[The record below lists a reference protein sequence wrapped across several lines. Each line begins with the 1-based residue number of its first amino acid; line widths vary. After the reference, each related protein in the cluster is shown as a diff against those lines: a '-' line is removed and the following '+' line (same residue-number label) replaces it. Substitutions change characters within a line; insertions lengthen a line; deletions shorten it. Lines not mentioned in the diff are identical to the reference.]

1 MAVRV
6 NFTLPQDL
14 VEALKLQVGERG
26 RSAFVAEAV
35 RLRLAQLE
43 RTQLEA
49 ELDEGYRL
57 TREEGRQM
65 NADWSPTMA
74 DGLSNDD

>member
-14 VEALKLQVGERG
+14 VEALKLQVGEHG
-26 RSAFVAEAV
+26 RSAFVAQAL

-43 RTQLEA
+43 RARIDALLEEGYKA
-49 ELDEGYRL
+49 SFAEDQELARELDGV
-57 TREEGRQM
+57 
-65 NADWSPTMA
+65 SA
-74 DGLSNDD
+74 DGLDNDD